1 MLEVH
6 DVHAKYH
13 ITLILLIRLLYL
25 MYACQLNISHCKREG
40 KSNEQWEND
49 WIPNP
54 VTNLTLITLI
64 K

>member
-40 KSNEQWEND
+40 KSNEQ
-49 WIPNP
+49 
-54 VTNLTLITLI
+54 
-64 K
+64 